1 MIDPRPI
8 LDAFALPV
16 ATLVDR
22 RVPKTLLVENGA
34 PTTADKRII
43 TEGIEELRWIASLKP
58 TLIGVAASNSP
69 HGAYQEIAVLTATFR
84 DKAKVPRLTELIHR
98 AVPYP
103 LILCAL
109 PPDGAV
115 LSLAHKRLSQ
125 AEIGKWVLEDEV
137 HASPAIDPSILNTV
151 AARFLESLA
160 IHKQNAGDLRQL
172 YQAWIDRIIALHAG
186 EVTGLYRNVADTTQT
201 AVVKDALDQ
210 RGKLLMEMHSLR
222 KQAQKERQ
230 INRRADLNL
239 KIKALES
246 ELNQLT
252 SQL

>member
-1 MIDPRPI
+1 MPQ
-8 LDAFALPV
+8 A
-16 ATLVDR
+16 
-22 RVPKTLLVENGA
+22 
-34 PTTADKRII
+34 
-43 TEGIEELRWIASLKP
+43 
-58 TLIGVAASNSP
+58 
-69 HGAYQEIAVLTATFR
+69 
-84 DKAKVPRLTELIHR
+84 AKVPRLTGLIHR

-109 PPDGAV
+109 SSNGAV

-125 AEIGKWVLEDEV
+125 AEIGKWVLEDEL
-137 HASPAIDPSILNTV
+137 HDSPAIDPSNPSAV

-160 IHKQNAGDLRQL
+160 IHKQNASDLRQL
-172 YQAWIDRIIALHAG
+172 YQAWIDRMIALHAS
-186 EVTGLYRNVADTTQT
+186 EVTGFYRNVADTMQT

-210 RGKLLMEMHSLR
+210 RGKLLMEMQSLR
-222 KQAQKERQ
+222 KLAQKERQ
-230 INRRADLNL
+230 LNRRADLNL

>member
-1 MIDPRPI
+1 MTDPRPI
-8 LDAFALPV
+8 IDAFALPP
-16 ATLVDR
+16 TTFVDR

-34 PTTADKRII
+34 PTAADKRLIQ
-43 TEGIEELRWIASLKP
+43 EGIEDLRWVASLKP
-58 TLIGVAASNSP
+58 ALIGVAAWNSP
-69 HGAYQEIAVLTATFR
+69 QGVYQEIAVLTVTFR
-84 DKAKVPRLTELIHR
+84 DKAKVPRLTHLIHR
-98 AVPYP
+98 AIPYP
-103 LILCAL
+103 LVLCAV
-109 PPDGAV
+109 PADGAI

-125 AEIGKWVLEDEV
+125 AERGQFVLEDEV
-137 HASPAIDPSILNTV
+137 HASPAIDPLNPGAV
-151 AARFLESLA
+151 AARFLESLPL
-160 IHKQNAGDLRQL
+160 HKQNAGDLRQL

-186 EVTGLYRNVADTTQT
+186 EVTGLYRAVANASQT
-201 AVVKDALDQ
+201 AIVKDALDQ

-239 KIKALES
+239 KIKTLET